1 MLKFSNNDIDEFILL
16 LRKGAY
22 PYECIDDSE
31 NSSEIVLPEKEE
43 LCSILNMEKITDAD
57 YMPAKELVKTLKK
70 KNFGDYHHLYLSS
83 DAFKIVRIRHFK
95 IFI

>member
-16 LRKGAY
+16 SRKGAY

-70 KNFGDYHHLYLSS
+70 KILVTTISCIFHLMLSKS
-83 DAFKIVRIRHFK
+83 SG
-95 IFI
+95 

>member
-70 KNFGDYHHLYLSS
+70 KILVTNIICIFHLMLSKS
-83 DAFKIVRIRHFK
+83 SG
-95 IFI
+95 